1 MLDLGRPPIKEEFDR
16 YDELQEAIGSVYKA
30 RNLFQR
36 KFGPEP
42 LIKAFELRRG
52 DLLVYMALSN
62 FRRLVPFRHLP
73 TSIRNDI
80 KTFLGGYRQ
89 ALEKSLKLLFS
100 IGNSEKIAELCD
112 QTPFGFLDE
121 QALYIHSGL
130 IKDLHPI
137 LRIYVGC
144 AELLAGDLQNFD
156 LIKLH
161 KRSGKV
167 SLMRY
172 DNFEGNPLPVLVERV
187 KVDLS
192 RQKVDIFDHGSSQ
205 RQEVLFFKERYVAK
219 DHVNRVLPFQ
229 AGDVVDSGRKRARSS
244 RVYGG

>member
-16 YDELQEAIGSVYKA
+16 YDELQEAIGSVNKA
-30 RNLFQR
+30 KKLFQR
-36 KFGPEP
+36 KFGTEP
-42 LIKAFELRRG
+42 LIKASELRRG

-62 FRRLVPFRHLP
+62 FRRQVSFRHLP
-73 TSIRNDI
+73 LSIRTDL
-80 KTFLGGYRQ
+80 KTFLGGYKQ
-89 ALEKSLKLLFS
+89 ALKQSMKLLFS
-100 IGNSEKIAELCD
+100 IGNSENIAELCD
-112 QTPFGFLDE
+112 QTPLGFLDG

-144 AELLAGDLQNFD
+144 AELLAGDLHNFD

-172 DNFEGNPLPVLVERV
+172 DDFDGNSRCS
-187 KVDLS
+187 LS
-192 RQKVDIFDHGSSQ
+192 
-205 RQEVLFFKERYVAK
+205 E
-219 DHVNRVLPFQ
+219 
-229 AGDVVDSGRKRARSS
+229 S
-244 RVYGG
+244 RLI